1 MELGDPSTTEREERS
16 PIDATLDAFDTALT
30 DLITTME
37 SGGLDQLT
45 APENNSLL
53 RLVPS

>member
-1 MELGDPSTTEREERS
+1 MELGDPSTTEREQRS
-16 PIDATLDAFDTALT
+16 PMDATLDAFDTALT